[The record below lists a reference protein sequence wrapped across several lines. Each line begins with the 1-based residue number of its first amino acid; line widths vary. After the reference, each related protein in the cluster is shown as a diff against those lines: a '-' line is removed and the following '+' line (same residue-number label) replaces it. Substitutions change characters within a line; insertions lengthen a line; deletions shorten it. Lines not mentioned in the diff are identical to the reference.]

1 MNGMSPGTDF
11 NMYQK
16 VTSKTKSYVPIASM
30 QHVNPF
36 AELNRI
42 VLAQGK
48 QRSRAKQM
56 PDKNVNKIFTTNMK
70 LPRPLPRLGQYMQSR
85 NKLYLST
92 GRELAMEA
100 AKVKKAMK

>member
-48 QRSRAKQM
+48 RRSRAKQM
-56 PDKNVNKIFTTNMK
+56 PDKNVNKIFSTNMK
-70 LPRPLPRLGQYMQSR
+70 LLGHCPDLD
-85 NKLYLST
+85 NT
-92 GRELAMEA
+92 C
-100 AKVKKAMK
+100 KAETNFT

>member
-1 MNGMSPGTDF
+1 
-11 NMYQK
+11 
-16 VTSKTKSYVPIASM
+16 
-30 QHVNPF
+30 
-36 AELNRI
+36 
-42 VLAQGK
+42 
-48 QRSRAKQM
+48 M

>member
-11 NMYQK
+11 NMYHK
-16 VTSKTKSYVPIASM
+16 VTSNTKSYVPIAST

-36 AELNRI
+36 AELNPI

-48 QRSRAKQM
+48 QRSRAKQTQ
-56 PDKNVNKIFTTNMK
+56 DKNVNKIFTTNMK

-92 GRELAMEA
+92 GRELEG
-100 AKVKKAMK
+100 KPLK